1 MRGLGSLGLGFT
13 RASSGGGVAPITLRA
28 PTYSENFNSYADGT
42 RLVAGDPNANYGL
55 ATGNPGNL
63 GWSALTSTTTND
75 AKHNYIIYQGK
86 LTARTAN
93 AAVGNRHL
101 ITPGIDVTSH
111 IAVKYLPGAGTN
123 STVEPASFLVHGQ
136 NEANA
141 LYLHIQK
148 DNSLGITGF
157 VIRQRIA
164 GTVTDLVSRG
174 TNSTVRRRSGND
186 ASSAIARS
194 ATFDEEVRLITYND
208 GTNNRAVIRRGPGWT
223 IGADAG
229 YTYTDPG
236 GDKFGFIDSS
246 AQGGPN
252 SIDNI
257 SVNTTET
264 FLTVT
269 ETNIREFVAKKR
281 ASSSDPITSGSA
293 DINFTGL
300 YYGTAPVKLQWA
312 LCDPETGVIVKDWA
326 LVPSATIGSGAW
338 TANSLNIPCGLNGRK
353 GYQIGFRPVN
363 ALNEADELQQVFT
376 KAFFYVSMNIAA
388 IGQSNAANLSESNTS
403 GTTTLTP
410 GRSCYIA
417 PAPPT
422 LTFGTM
428 TNTADF
434 YQQTASSTGSGYW
447 TMLDKISEYL
457 NVPVSLEILAI
468 PARDADDLD
477 PLTGPDT
484 AWFATHHAFAGN
496 AFDMLVLSQ
505 GENAQAS
512 GGDLWYNQW
521 VNINIPNYLTMSG
534 QPSGTTIPIFYF
546 YTGTVPPGGAVGTA
560 PQIASTVA
568 LRLAQDDLA
577 NATITGAEIV
587 PAAHYVGVEM
597 RPAEPHYVRVAGK
610 GNNTNG
616 RRVAQ
621 SILKWLGQ
629 STYSGLGPYATSAS
643 RSGAVITIPVNLN
656 GAASLSARNGNDE
669 TLTASTSALT
679 SWEVSND
686 GFATTLTQ
694 TSAVLSGSNVVIT
707 LAADPGGPVEVMNYQ
722 RRVHDISSWVSGEY
736 ADGTTILMKPVIAP
750 LVTT

>member
-1 MRGLGSLGLGFT
+1 MRLGLGLGLS
-13 RASSGGGVAPITLRA
+13 RGAGGEGVAPVTLRA
-28 PTYSENFNSYADGT
+28 PLYTENFNSYADGT
-42 RLVAGDPNANYGL
+42 RLVAGDPVANYGL
-55 ATGNPGNL
+55 GATNPGNL
-63 GWSALTSTTTND
+63 GWSAFTSTTTND
-75 AKHNYIIYQGK
+75 AKHNYVIHGGK
-86 LTARTAN
+86 LTARTSG

-101 ITPGIDVTSH
+101 ISPNIDVTTH
-111 IAVKYLPGAGTN
+111 IAVKYLPGTATN
-123 STVEPASFLVHGQ
+123 STTEPASFLVHGQ

-141 LYLHIQK
+141 IYLHVQK
-148 DNSLGITGF
+148 DNTLGITGF

-164 GTVTDLVSRG
+164 GTVTDLASRS

-186 ASSAIARS
+186 AAGVTARS
-194 ATFDEEVRLITYND
+194 ATLDEDVRLITYND
-208 GTNNRAVIRRGPGWT
+208 GTNNRAVMRRGPGWP

-264 FLTVT
+264 FLLIT

-293 DINFTGL
+293 TISFTGT
-300 YYGTAPVKLQWA
+300 YFGTAPTKLQWA

-338 TANSLNIPCGLNGRK
+338 TANSLNIACGLNGRK
-353 GYQIGFRPVN
+353 AYQIGFRPIN
-363 ALNEADELQQVFT
+363 ALNEADELQQIFSR
-376 KAFFYVSMNIAA
+376 AFFYVSMNIAA

-410 GRSCYIA
+410 GRSCYIS

-428 TNTADF
+428 ANTAD
-434 YQQTASSTGSGYW
+434 YYYATGSTGGSGYW

-477 PLTGPDT
+477 PLGVDA
-484 AWFATHHAFAGN
+484 AWFAAHHAFAGG

-505 GENAQAS
+505 GENAQVA
-512 GGDLWYNQW
+512 GGDLWYDQW
-521 VNINIPNYLTMSG
+521 VGINIPNYLAMSG
-534 QPSGTTIPIFYF
+534 QPSGTTIPIFYW

-568 LRLAQDDLA
+568 LRLAQDDFA
-577 NATITGAEIV
+577 NATISGATVI

-629 STYSGLGPYATSAS
+629 STYSGLGPYATSAT

-686 GFATTLTQ
+686 DFATTLTQ

-736 ADGTTILMKPVIAP
+736 SDGTTILMKPVITP

>member
-1 MRGLGSLGLGFT
+1 MPSTHFFSFGAT
-13 RASSGGGVAPITLRA
+13 GGAAPSITLRA
-28 PTYSENFNSYADGT
+28 PLYTENFNTYADGT

-55 ATGNPGNL
+55 GATNPGNL
-63 GWSALTSTTTND
+63 GWSAYTSTTTND
-75 AKHNYIIYQGK
+75 AKHNYVIHGGK
-86 LTARTAN
+86 LTARTSG

-101 ITPGIDVTSH
+101 ITPNIDVTTH

-141 LYLHIQK
+141 LYLHVQK
-148 DNSLGITGF
+148 DNSLGVTGF

-174 TNSTVRRRSGND
+174 TVGTVRRRSGND
-186 ASSAIARS
+186 AATASARNAS
-194 ATFDEEVRLITYND
+194 FNEDVRLITYND

-264 FLTVT
+264 FLTIT
-269 ETNIREFVAKKR
+269 ETNIREFVPKRR
-281 ASSSDPITSGSA
+281 ASSSDAITSGSA
-293 DINFTGL
+293 NISFTGL

-312 LCDPETGVIVKDWA
+312 LCDPETGAIVKDWA

-353 GYQIGFRPVN
+353 AYQIGFRPVN
-363 ALNEADELQQVFT
+363 ALNEADELQQIFSR
-376 KAFFYVSMNIAA
+376 AFFYVSMNILAV
-388 IGQSNAANLSESNTS
+388 GQSNAKYLGNSNSS
-403 GTTTLTP
+403 GATTQTP
-410 GRSCYIA
+410 GRSIYN
-417 PAPPT
+417 PPDPPSV
-422 LTFGTM
+422 TFGTM
-428 TNTADF
+428 GNVADYYYTTAA
-434 YQQTASSTGSGYW
+434 TPGAAYW

-457 NVPVSLEILAI
+457 NIPVSLEILAI
-468 PARDADDLD
+468 PARHAFDLD
-477 PLTGPDT
+477 PLSGPNV
-484 AWFATHHAFAGN
+484 AWFAAHHAFGGG
-496 AFDMLVLSQ
+496 AFDMIVLSQ
-505 GENAQAS
+505 GENEQS
-512 GGDLWYNQW
+512 SSGDLWYSQW
-521 VNINIPNYLTMSG
+521 VNNNFPSYLTMSG
-534 QPSGTTIPIFYF
+534 QPSGTTIPIFYW
-546 YTGTVPPGGAVGTA
+546 YTGTVFPGGSVGTA

-568 LRLAQDDLA
+568 MRLGQDALA
-577 NATITGAEIV
+577 SASIANTEII

-597 RPAEPHYVRVAGK
+597 IASEPHYVNVAGK
-610 GNNTNG
+610 GNSTNG

-621 SILKWLGQ
+621 SILKWLGA
-629 STYSGLGPYATSAS
+629 STYSGLGPFATSAS

-686 GFATTLTQ
+686 DFATTLTQ
-694 TSAVLSGSNVVIT
+694 TSVVLSGSNVVIT
-707 LAADPGGPVEVMNYQ
+707 LAADPGGPVKVMNYQ

-736 ADGTTILMKPVIAP
+736 ADGSTILMKPVITP
-750 LVTT
+750 LTSN